1 MNQAFAENPSGEF
14 DGETADTEAMDADT
28 LDEADTEAE
37 DETEENENSEAE
49 LLTDI
54 TEMQEPELEEI
65 SFEDLTEGDVLRITF
80 DEEGNA
86 ETVTVILT
94 ELEENAED
102 IVLEGVDAEEE

>member
-1 MNQAFAENPSGEF
+1 M
-14 DGETADTEAMDADT
+14 
-28 LDEADTEAE
+28 
-37 DETEENENSEAE
+37 
-49 LLTDI
+49 
-54 TEMQEPELEEI
+54 
-65 SFEDLTEGDVLRITF
+65 LRITF